1 MTPATL
7 PTNIHPSL
15 EALLDNISKNQ
26 CHTWLDVENHLNSWL
41 HHLTII
47 YPHVIYYVSPIY
59 IPSHVLVSYAII
71 LFDTKRI
78 HSTRLSFIAQNNQV
92 ILDVSD
98 FLVTLACLESKPQT
112 HIPNDVLQKATNLV
126 LSGQLI
132 SANFEIDYKTIENC
146 NQFLANADQHRDKG
160 FKKAFQAVNE
170 AVKDQLH
177 QARHLSGTNTPP
189 NNEPATVTTIIPLQ
203 PQTEPILAL
212 PPSVE
217 ELKAEQVRLSVSY
230 GIGALSNNN

>member
-1 MTPATL
+1 MTPTTL
-7 PTNIHPSL
+7 PTNIPPSL
-15 EALLDNISKNQ
+15 EALLGNISKNQ

-41 HHLTII
+41 HHLKII
-47 YPHVIYYVSPIY
+47 YPHVVYYVSPIY

-92 ILDVSD
+92 VLDVSD

-112 HIPNDVLQKATNLV
+112 HISNDVLQKATNLV

-132 SANFEIDYKTIENC
+132 SANFEIDYRTIEDC
-146 NQFLANADQHRDKG
+146 NQFLANADQNRDKG

-170 AVKDQLH
+170 TVKSQLH
-177 QARHLSGTNTPP
+177 QTRSASTSVSL
-189 NNEPATVTTIIPLQ
+189 NNETTTATTIIPLQ

-230 GIGALSNNN
+230 GVGALSNNN

>member
-1 MTPATL
+1 MTPSTL
-7 PTNIHPSL
+7 PTNIHPRL

-26 CHTWLDVENHLNSWL
+26 CRTWLDVENHLNSWL
-41 HHLTII
+41 HHLKII
-47 YPHVIYYVSPIY
+47 YPHVVYYVSPIY
-59 IPSHVLVSYAII
+59 IPAHVLVSYTII

-92 ILDVSD
+92 VLDVSD
-98 FLVTLACLESKPQT
+98 FLVTLACLESQPQT
-112 HIPNDVLQKATNLV
+112 HISNNVLQKATNLV

-132 SANFEIDYKTIENC
+132 SANFEIDYRTIEDC
-146 NQFLANADQHRDKG
+146 NQFLANADQNRDKG
-160 FKKAFQAVNE
+160 FKKAFQAVND
-170 AVKDQLH
+170 AVKNQLH
-177 QARHLSGTNTPP
+177 QTRSTFTSTSL
-189 NNEPATVTTIIPLQ
+189 NNETTTATTIIPLQ

>member
-1 MTPATL
+1 MTPTTL
-7 PTNIHPSL
+7 PTNISPSL
-15 EALLDNISKNQ
+15 EALLDNVSKNQ

-41 HHLTII
+41 HHLKII
-47 YPHVIYYVSPIY
+47 YPHVVYYVSPIY

-92 ILDVSD
+92 VLDVSD
-98 FLVTLACLESKPQT
+98 FLVTLACLESQPQT
-112 HIPNDVLQKATNLV
+112 HISNSVLQKATNLV

-132 SANFEIDYKTIENC
+132 SANFEINYRTIEDC
-146 NQFLANADQHRDKG
+146 NQFLANTDQNRDKG

-170 AVKDQLH
+170 TVKSQLH
-177 QARHLSGTNTPP
+177 QTRSASTSASL
-189 NNEPATVTTIIPLQ
+189 NNEPTTATTIIPIQ

-230 GIGALSNNN
+230 GVGALSNNN

>member
-1 MTPATL
+1 MTPTTL
-7 PTNIHPSL
+7 PTNIPPSL

-26 CHTWLDVENHLNSWL
+26 CHTWLDVANHLNSWL
-41 HHLTII
+41 HHLKII
-47 YPHVIYYVSPIY
+47 YPYVVYYVSPIY

-92 ILDVSD
+92 VLDISD

-112 HIPNDVLQKATNLV
+112 HVSNDVLQKATNLV

-132 SANFEIDYKTIENC
+132 SANFEIDYRTIEDC
-146 NQFLANADQHRDKG
+146 NQFLANVDQNRDKG

-170 AVKDQLH
+170 TVKSQLH
-177 QARHLSGTNTPP
+177 QMRSASASASL
-189 NNEPATVTTIIPLQ
+189 NNETTTATTIIPIQ

-230 GIGALSNNN
+230 GVGALSNNN